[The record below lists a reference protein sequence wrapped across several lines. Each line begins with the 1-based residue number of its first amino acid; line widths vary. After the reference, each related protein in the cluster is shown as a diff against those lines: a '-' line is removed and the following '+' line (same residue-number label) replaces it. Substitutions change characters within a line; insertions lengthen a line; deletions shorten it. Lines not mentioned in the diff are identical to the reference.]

1 MVETLGGETMGTR
14 WSARIVSPPSGLP
27 AATGR
32 AIARTLDGVIAEMSH
47 WDRASDISRVNSDS
61 HGGWQSVPPAFA
73 HVLAAA
79 LDISGKSKGAF
90 DPTMGRLADLWG
102 FGPSGPRASV
112 PDETDIADALA
123 DSGAEAVTLDR
134 ERLRLRRTRPVHFD
148 FSGIAKGY
156 AVDALAEA
164 LRTLGLTD
172 FLVEIGG
179 ELIGEGI
186 KPDGQPWWVA
196 LEQPPGVAA
205 PPIRIA
211 LHGCAVAT
219 SGDYVRGFD
228 TAGRRYAHTIDPRT
242 GSPITHGVVSV
253 SVVHAECMLADTWA
267 TALTVLGPDA
277 GMALATRE
285 GLAAHMFVRTG
296 DAISER
302 VSPAFAAMLG

>member
-1 MVETLGGETMGTR
+1 MGTQ
-14 WSARIVSPPSGLP
+14 WSARIVVPPSGLP

-32 AIARTLDGVIAEMSH
+32 AITRSLDGVIAEMSH
-47 WDRASDISRVNSDS
+47 WDPASDIRRVNQDR

-79 LDISGKSKGAF
+79 IDVSERSKGAF
-90 DPTMGRLADLWG
+90 DPAMGRLADLWG
-102 FGPSGPRASV
+102 FGPSGPRTSV
-112 PDETDIADALA
+112 PDDVAI
-123 DSGAEAVTLDR
+123 AEAMAASGVSAVEFDR
-134 ERLRLRRTRPVHFD
+134 ARLRLRRTRPVHFD

-156 AVDALAEA
+156 AVDALADA

-196 LEQPPGVAA
+196 LEQPPGITA

-211 LHGCAVAT
+211 LHGVAVAT

-228 TAGRRYAHTIDPRT
+228 MAGRRYAHTLDPRT
-242 GSPITHGVVSV
+242 GRPITHGVVSV
-253 SVVHAECMLADTWA
+253 SVIHRECMLADAWA

-277 GMALATRE
+277 GMALATRQE
-285 GLAAHMFVRTG
+285 LAAHMLVRTG
-296 DAISER
+296 ETISER
-302 VSPAFAAMLG
+302 VSPAFAQMLG